1 LSDKRK
7 FSERDICTQY
17 INPALQRSGR
27 DLASQVREE
36 VSFTNGRIIVRGK
49 QKHADHVLYYAPN
62 LPIAVIESL
71 VQCGMSLNEGRVSTQ
86 E

>member
-7 FSERDICTQY
+7 FSEQDICTQY

-27 DLASQVREE
+27 DLASRVREE
-36 VSFTNGRIIVRGK
+36 VSFTKGRIIVRGK

-62 LPIAVIESL
+62 LPIAVVEAKENRHTLGDGS
-71 VQCGMSLNEGRVSTQ
+71 G
-86 E
+86 